1 MYESLTLPC
10 ILKQI
15 DGNFKYMKRVF
26 MIFMIFYITHYT
38 CSINISILNL
48 SWYAMFVSRGKAMF
62 GFADRELAT
71 KSGYDLIHP
80 DDLNYFSSA
89 HQECKHE
96 TIKHP

>member
-1 MYESLTLPC
+1 MYVC
-10 ILKQI
+10 MY
-15 DGNFKYMKRVF
+15 D
-26 MIFMIFYITHYT
+26 IFMVVFTLYIIELIY
-38 CSINISILNL
+38 L
-48 SWYAMFVSRGKAMF
+48 SYCAVFVSRGKAMF

>member
-1 MYESLTLPC
+1 MVVFTL
-10 ILKQI
+10 
-15 DGNFKYMKRVF
+15 
-26 MIFMIFYITHYT
+26 YIIELIY
-38 CSINISILNL
+38 L
-48 SWYAMFVSRGKAMF
+48 SYCAMFVSRGKAMF